1 MITRFFKLKQ
11 HSLHKNKLG
20 LVKPISEAKKDYRV
34 KKKEKKSF
42 WFEYAEKKGVNPHSS
57 AWEEFSRKENE
68 KMRKKEFKSLRFCTQ
83 CGGELKRDSTF
94 CQRCGHRVK
103 RG

>member
-1 MITRFFKLKQ
+1 MIIRFFKLKQ

-20 LVKPISEAKKDYRV
+20 LVKPISESKKDYRV

-42 WFEYAEKKGVNPHSS
+42 WFEYAEKKGVDPHSS
-57 AWEEFSRKENE
+57 AWKDFSSKEKEKTRKE
-68 KMRKKEFKSLRFCTQ
+68 EFKSIRFCTQ

-94 CQRCGHRVK
+94 CQKCGHRVK

>member
-11 HSLHKNKLG
+11 HSLHKDKLG
-20 LVKPISEAKKDYRV
+20 MVKPISEAKKYNRV

-42 WFEYAEKKGVNPHSS
+42 WFEYAEKKGVDPHSS
-57 AWEEFSRKENE
+57 AWKDFSSKEKEKARKE
-68 KMRKKEFKSLRFCTQ
+68 EFKSLRFCTQ

-94 CQRCGHRVK
+94 CQKCGQRVK